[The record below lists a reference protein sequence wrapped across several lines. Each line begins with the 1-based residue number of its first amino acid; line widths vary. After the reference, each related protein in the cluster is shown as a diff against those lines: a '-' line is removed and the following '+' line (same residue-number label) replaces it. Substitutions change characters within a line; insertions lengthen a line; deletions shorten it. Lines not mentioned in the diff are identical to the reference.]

1 MNTDLIIFI
10 SVMAAIAAAEL
21 FLSLWQSR
29 KKIVVIP
36 LADNFTVSEEFKKM
50 IEDISLKTAVYLTDM
65 GLSEES
71 RENVQFLAENAE
83 NIFFVSDGEILT
95 YL

>member
-10 SVMAAIAAAEL
+10 SVMAAAAAAEL
-21 FLSLWQSR
+21 ILSLVQSR
-29 KKIVVIP
+29 KKIVIIP

-50 IEDISLKTAVYLTDM
+50 VGDISLKTAVYLTDM
-65 GLSEES
+65 GLSEAS